1 MANATGSISKTVMKE
16 VPSAPIGDC
25 ENTLSFSGE
34 ETSLDSRLPSHLPM
48 GDVPSASSLPYGFLH
63 HPIGSLKTA
72 WSLLAITLLEMLT
85 MPLDKYPDV

>member
-1 MANATGSISKTVMKE
+1 MANANGSISKTAMKE
-16 VPSAPIGDC
+16 APSAPIGDF
-25 ENTLSFSGE
+25 ENTLRFPGE

-48 GDVPSASSLPYGFLH
+48 GDVPCPSSLPYGFLH
-63 HPIGSLKTA
+63 HPIGSLKAA